1 MNETPFFCLTGLFLF
16 KIKLENET
24 KTIANQLTLHLMQIL
39 ILLNSKSFYTK
50 EMMLVVFQKYNF
62 ILGTTSN
69 QSTTTNSSEHLVKWQ
84 TKFTQLATT
93 TTSVDGSNSVDST
106 GFDAG
111 AKHQ

>member
-1 MNETPFFCLTGLFLF
+1 M
-16 KIKLENET
+16 
-24 KTIANQLTLHLMQIL
+24 MQSL

-111 AKHQ
+111 TKHQ

>member
-1 MNETPFFCLTGLFLF
+1 
-16 KIKLENET
+16 
-24 KTIANQLTLHLMQIL
+24 MQIL